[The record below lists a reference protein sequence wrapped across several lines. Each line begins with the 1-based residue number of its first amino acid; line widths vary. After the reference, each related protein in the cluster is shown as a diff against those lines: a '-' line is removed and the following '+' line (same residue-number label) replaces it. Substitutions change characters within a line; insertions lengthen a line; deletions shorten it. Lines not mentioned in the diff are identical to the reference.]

1 MVRTPYCD
9 KSGLRKGTWTPEEDW
24 KLIAYV
30 TTHGH
35 KNWRQLPKLAGNT
48 TASVNYDISS
58 SFHVKFSHQKLM
70 LVAFETFRSYKLN

>member
-9 KSGLRKGTWTPEEDW
+9 KSGLKKGTWTPEEDW

-35 KNWRQLPKLAGNT
+35 KNWRQLPKFAGNRS
-48 TASVNYDISS
+48 APVNYDLQLFIPSP
-58 SFHVKFSHQKLM
+58 KFASERFSYPYLSAVI
-70 LVAFETFRSYKLN
+70 LTFV